1 MAPSKLRIGNQTL
14 TAATTR
20 GLSKA
25 PNTASATSARGH
37 AAFTAA
43 MGSIEDGAIDALF
56 GAPCISVDGLRWE
69 DGISAETAIPLTDA
83 LQSVVEDLA
92 RWADS
97 LH

>member
-1 MAPSKLRIGNQTL
+1 
-14 TAATTR
+14 
-20 GLSKA
+20 
-25 PNTASATSARGH
+25 
-37 AAFTAA
+37 